1 MGKGNIGLWGAVAIG
16 VGGMVGGGIFAVLG
30 LSVQLAGGGAP
41 LAFLVAGGVA
51 LLTATSYVDLARAFP
66 SRGGTVTFL
75 NKAFGEGVVSGGLN
89 VLLWLSYV
97 VMLALYAQA
106 FGSYGASFV
115 PDAAHAL
122 VKHLLVTGIVLI
134 ITGLNIFGADVVG
147 RAETVIVVVKV
158 AILLLFVGAGALAV
172 DPARLAV
179 TTWSAPLSLVAG
191 GMIIFLAYEGFEL
204 IANSAEDLRD
214 AAATLPRAFYLA
226 VGFVIVL
233 YLAVALVAVGAV
245 PSATLIDARDYALA
259 VAARPSLG
267 QAGFALVA
275 IAAMLSTASAIN
287 ATLYGAA
294 RVSYVIAQSG
304 ELPDELERKIW
315 HRPIEG
321 LLITGGAT
329 VLLANLASLA
339 SVATIG
345 SAGFLAIFTA
355 VNLADVRLARRT
367 GGRRWLAGTA
377 AAAAA
382 AALVTLVVQTA
393 ATDPTKLWFLLALAV
408 LAFGGE
414 GLYRSVT
421 GRRLRL

>member
-1 MGKGNIGLWGAVAIG
+1 MGQGKIGLWGAVAIG

-41 LAFLVAGGVA
+41 LAFLLAGAVA
-51 LLTATSYVDLARAFP
+51 LLTATSYVRLALAFP
-66 SRGGTVTFL
+66 SRGGTVTYL
-75 NKAFGEGVVSGGLN
+75 NQAFGEGTLSGGLN

-115 PDAAHAL
+115 SDGAHAL
-122 VKHLLVTGIVLI
+122 VKHLLISGILVAV
-134 ITGLNIFGADVVG
+134 TGLNVFGADVVG

-158 AILLLFVGAGALAV
+158 GILLLFVGAGALTV
-172 DPARLAV
+172 DPARLAPAQ
-179 TTWSAPLSLVAG
+179 WSSALPLVAG

-204 IANSAEDLRD
+204 IANATEDLRD
-214 AAATLPRAFYLA
+214 ARTTLPRAFYLA
-226 VGFVIVL
+226 VGFVLLL

-245 PSATLIDARDYALA
+245 APGALVDARDYALA

-275 IAAMLSTASAIN
+275 VAAMLSTTSAIN

-294 RVSYVIAQSG
+294 RISYVIAQSG
-304 ELPDELERKIW
+304 ELPAVLERKVW
-315 HRPIEG
+315 NRPIEG
-321 LLITGGAT
+321 LLITGAAT
-329 VLLANLASLA
+329 LLLANLASLG

-345 SAGFLAIFTA
+345 SAGFLVLFTF
-355 VNLADVRLARRT
+355 VNLANARLADRT
-367 GGRRWLAGTA
+367 GARRWLAYLA
-377 AAAAA
+377 AGASG

-393 ATDPTKLWFLLALAV
+393 ATTPAKLWFLVGQGV

-414 GLYRSVT
+414 AAYRAVT
-421 GRRLRL
+421 GRTLRL